1 MTTMAMTK
9 AVLQEETQAEEENL
23 TLYESTSAHIIEET
37 EYVKK
42 IRTTLEKIRY
52 QIFKDEVGH
61 KSTNHNLDAKLKKT
75 FLESGV
81 LKRRHC
87 VFGMRGILRMKKVPF
102 FLHYWHHGPVEG
114 PESQLETSGSSFDL
128 IMEKMKGKDQ
138 QLLEMNKENE
148 VLKIKLEASREA
160 GAAALR
166 NVAQKL
172 FETYQKQSEELRKK
186 HEDDKKLLQVSSL
199 EKEQKFKQ
207 HAESLKQV
215 TERLEGKHSQI
226 TELENLVQRMEEE
239 KKLLLERK
247 LTLQTKL
254 EQLRLNS
261 KNAKS
266 CKDLQTEISTLQR
279 QISYLQFVIHSQ
291 HQNLRSVIQEMEE
304 LKNDVQE
311 QDKRIENLKE
321 KVNILEA
328 QNKDLK
334 TKIELRSDNS
344 KMKVSKG
351 VSTSEFMTEDTSPY
365 LMLIRLRK

>member
-1 MTTMAMTK
+1 MTALTMTK
-9 AVLQEETQAEEENL
+9 EVLQEETRVEEENL
-23 TLYESTSAHIIEET
+23 ELYESTSAHIIEET
-37 EYVKK
+37 EYVRK

-52 QIFKDEVGH
+52 QIFRDETGY
-61 KSTNHNLDAKLKKT
+61 KNTNRKLDSKHCCHNAED
-75 FLESGV
+75 
-81 LKRRHC
+81 
-87 VFGMRGILRMKKVPF
+87 
-102 FLHYWHHGPVEG
+102 GPQ
-114 PESQLETSGSSFDL
+114 SQVETSHYTFDL
-128 IMEKMKGKDQ
+128 MMEKIKGKDL

-172 FETYQKQSEELRKK
+172 FESYHKQSEELRKK
-186 HEDDKKLLQVSSL
+186 HEDDKKLLQVSNL

-207 HAESLKQV
+207 RTESLKQV
-215 TERLEGKHSQI
+215 TDRLEGKHSQI
-226 TELENLVQRMEEE
+226 AELEKLVQRMEEE

-247 LTLQTKL
+247 ASLQTKL
-254 EQLRLNS
+254 EHLRLNS

-291 HQNLRSVIQEMEE
+291 HQNLRSVIQEMEG

-311 QDKRIENLKE
+311 QDKRIETLKE
-321 KVNILEA
+321 KVNTLEA

-334 TKIELRSDNS
+334 SKIELWSDNS
-344 KMKVSKG
+344 KVKVSKG
-351 VSTSEFMTEDTSPY
+351 VSTSEFTAEDTSPY

>member
-61 KSTNHNLDAKLKKT
+61 KSTNHNLDAK
-75 FLESGV
+75 
-81 LKRRHC
+81 
-87 VFGMRGILRMKKVPF
+87 
-102 FLHYWHHGPVEG
+102 HYWHHGPVEG

>member
-1 MTTMAMTK
+1 MTTLTMTK
-9 AVLQEETQAEEENL
+9 EVLQEERLVEEENL
-23 TLYESTSAHIIEET
+23 ELYESTSAHIIEET

-52 QIFKDEVGH
+52 QIFKDDAGH
-61 KSTNHNLDAKLKKT
+61 KNTNHKIDAK
-75 FLESGV
+75 
-81 LKRRHC
+81 HC
-87 VFGMRGILRMKKVPF
+87 C
-102 FLHYWHHGPVEG
+102 HNAEDG
-114 PESQLETSGSSFDL
+114 PESQVETSRSSFDL
-128 IMEKMKGKDQ
+128 MMEKMKGKDL

-172 FETYQKQSEELRKK
+172 FESYHKQSEEFRKK
-186 HEDDKKLLQVSSL
+186 HEDDKKLLQVSNL

-207 HAESLKQV
+207 RTESLKQAN
-215 TERLEGKHSQI
+215 ERLEGKHRQI

-247 LTLQTKL
+247 ASLQTKL

-291 HQNLRSVIQEMEE
+291 HQNLRGVIQEMEG

-311 QDKRIENLKE
+311 QDKRIETLKE

-334 TKIELRSDNS
+334 SKIELWSDNS

-351 VSTSEFMTEDTSPY
+351 VSTSEFMAEDTSPY

>member
-1 MTTMAMTK
+1 MTTLTMTK
-9 AVLQEETQAEEENL
+9 DVLQEETQAEGGNL
-23 TLYESTSAHIIEET
+23 ALFESTSAQIIEET

-52 QIFKDEVGH
+52 QIFKDEGGH
-61 KSTNHNLDAKLKKT
+61 KNTNHKLDAKLYNHNA
-75 FLESGV
+75 ED
-81 LKRRHC
+81 
-87 VFGMRGILRMKKVPF
+87 
-102 FLHYWHHGPVEG
+102 GPV
-114 PESQLETSGSSFDL
+114 SQVDTSCSSFDL
-128 IMEKMKGKDQ
+128 IMEKMKCKDL

-172 FETYQKQSEELRKK
+172 FESYQKQSEELRKK
-186 HEDDKKLLQVSSL
+186 HEDDKKLLQVSNL
-199 EKEQKFKQ
+199 EKEKKFKQ
-207 HAESLKQV
+207 HVESLKQV
-215 TERLEGKHSQI
+215 TERFEGKHSHI
-226 TELENLVQRMEEE
+226 TELENLVQRMEKE

-247 LTLQTKL
+247 ASLQIKL
-254 EQLRLNS
+254 EQLRVNS

-291 HQNLRSVIQEMEE
+291 HQNLRSVIQEMEG

-311 QDKRIENLKE
+311 QDKRIETLKE

-334 TKIELRSDNS
+334 SKIEFWSDNS
-344 KMKVSKG
+344 RMKVSKG
-351 VSTSEFMTEDTSPY
+351 VSTSEFMAEDTSPY